1 MKVLSAERLTYYDGK
16 LKTYI
21 SDGYVGKEAGKG
33 LSSND
38 YTDDEKAKLAS
49 INEGTTVEEVTESEI
64 DALFAGA

>member
-1 MKVLSAERLTYYDGK
+1 MKVLSVERLTYYDGK

-38 YTDDEKAKLAS
+38 YTDAEKAKLAGIS
-49 INEGTTVEEVTESEI
+49 EGAVVEEVTEAEI

>member
-1 MKVLSAERLTYYDGK
+1 MKVLSVERLTYYDGK

-38 YTDDEKAKLAS
+38 YTDAEKVKLANLS
-49 INEGTTVEEVTESEI
+49 EIVVEEVTESEI
-64 DALFAGA
+64 DALFAAV